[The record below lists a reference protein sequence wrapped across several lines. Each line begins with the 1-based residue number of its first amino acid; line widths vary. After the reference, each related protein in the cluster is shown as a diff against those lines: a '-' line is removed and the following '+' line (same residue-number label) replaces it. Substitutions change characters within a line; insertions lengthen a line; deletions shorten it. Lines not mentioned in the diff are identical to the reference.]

1 MKIAFTILTFC
12 AFLSFGQKEWT
23 LQECIDSAWINNPEM
38 QLSDIDFSIAEINV
52 RANNLNFLPNLNGN
66 ASHGYNWGQT
76 IDPFTN
82 SFATDRV
89 RYNNFYLS
97 SSVTLFSGLQ
107 NYYEKK
113 VSSIDREIILA
124 NREID
129 KRNLTLEILSAYL
142 QIKLN
147 NEIVLLNQKHLSY
160 SQEQVRRA
168 ELLEN
173 LEFETKRRR
182 LESEAQET
190 SDQYELVQSE
200 NDLRRSRVLLQ
211 LLIGKSPDSTFV
223 LADSISSIAPMNVDE
238 MRVNELQAERNL
250 LQSKQ
255 LKGSLLPNLTLNGAL
270 GSGYSENN
278 QFLGPNGS
286 FIPKPFGTQLNEN
299 FYQSV
304 YVNLSI
310 PIFNG
315 ASSYA
320 QIRINEKEYER
331 IHIENRQR
339 ADELTNI
346 KLQNQLE
353 LNNQRTSLTFA
364 EASFESYKL
373 LFDEASIQYDNGAI
387 SYYDYLQSK
396 DAFFNAESE
405 LIQAKYRLKFAELVN
420 GLY

>member
-1 MKIAFTILTFC
+1 MKITITILIFC
-12 AFLSFGQKEWT
+12 AFVSFGQKEWT

-38 QLSDIDFSIAEINV
+38 QLSNIDFSIAEINV
-52 RANNLNFLPNLNGN
+52 RTNNLNFLPNLNGN

-107 NYYEKK
+107 NYNEKK
-113 VSSIDREIILA
+113 VASIDKEIILS

-168 ELLEN
+168 RLLEN

-200 NDLRRSRVLLQ
+200 NDLRRSRMLLQ
-211 LLIGKSPDSTFV
+211 LLIGKSPDSKFV
-223 LADSISSIAPMNVDE
+223 LADSISSLAPMYVDE
-238 MRVNELQAERNL
+238 MRVNELRLERNL

-278 QFLGPNGS
+278 QSLGPNGS
-286 FIPKPFGTQLNEN
+286 LIPKPFGTQLNEN
-299 FYQSV
+299 FYQSL
-304 YVNLSI
+304 YVSLSI

-315 ASSYA
+315 ATSYA

-331 IHIENRQR
+331 INIENKQL
-339 ADELTNI
+339 ADQLTNV

-353 LNNQRTSLTFA
+353 LNNQQTSLTFA

-373 LFDEASIQYDNGAI
+373 LFDEASIQYENGVI

-420 GLY
+420 GLH